1 MLIDGDKCKDNT
13 WQCGFMGG
21 IGGTRVFNVIL
32 ISFSCGVGLIARLHV
47 KKNNDMYEDVLSGS
61 S

>member
-1 MLIDGDKCKDNT
+1 
-13 WQCGFMGG
+13 MGG

-47 KKNNDMYEDVLSGS
+47 KKNNDMYEDVLSGGS
-61 S
+61 

>member
-1 MLIDGDKCKDNT
+1 MVTNAKIIHGNVVS
-13 WQCGFMGG
+13 WGG

-47 KKNNDMYEDVLSGS
+47 KKNNDMYEDVLSGGS
-61 S
+61 